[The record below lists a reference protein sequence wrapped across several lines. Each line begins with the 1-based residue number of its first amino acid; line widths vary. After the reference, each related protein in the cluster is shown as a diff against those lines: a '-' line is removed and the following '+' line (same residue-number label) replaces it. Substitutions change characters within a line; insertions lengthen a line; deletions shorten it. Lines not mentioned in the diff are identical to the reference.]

1 MRLEH
6 TTYFA
11 SAAIA
16 SLLVLVSSIQ
26 AVESADTAR
35 GDRMLAAY
43 FRSETQKLADA
54 SLADIKTWSD
64 WTSRRETYRQ
74 QLREMLGLDPL
85 PERTPL
91 KAVVTGTL
99 ERDDF
104 KVEKLYFQSRPHL
117 YVTGNLYLPKKR
129 TGRVPAI
136 LYVCGHS
143 LSKKNG
149 ISFGNKT
156 NFQHHG
162 AWFAQNGYVCMI
174 IDTVQLG
181 EIQGL
186 HHGTYKE
193 NMWWWNARG
202 YTPAGVEAW
211 NSIRSL
217 DYLST
222 RPEVDTNR
230 FGVTGRSGGGAYSWW
245 VAALDDR
252 IKVAAPVAG
261 ITDLRNHVVDGTVEG
276 HCDCMFMVNTYRWDY
291 AQVAALV
298 APRPLMIA
306 NSDRDTIFPLDG
318 IVRVHRKVRSVYES
332 YNAAT
337 NLALLITEGPHKDT
351 QDLQLPVF
359 RWFNRHLKHEE
370 PLIEMAAIKFFKPEQ
385 LKVFDRLPADAIN
398 GRIHETFVPMA
409 NYTIPGSQTSWDD
422 QRKEWVPGL
431 RVKSFAGWPATS
443 PLDLR
448 TRSSAEHAGLRFW
461 SMDFTSQSNVPL
473 RLYIL
478 AAIEPKTDR
487 PVVLHILDAPNQAS
501 SQAAPELRWDRWS
514 AMMHAEFGDAAREER
529 PAIES
534 ANSVTAEPNFK
545 AMAQQIIK
553 NHQSMAYVA
562 PRGIGLTEWTSNET
576 AQIQIRRRF
585 MLLGQT
591 LDSMRVWDIRRAV
604 QAVRA
609 LPEFRKSAI
618 TIRAQR
624 ILAADALYASIFE
637 NAVTGLELWNLP
649 ASHRDGPDFLNVR
662 RVLDLSQALS
672 MAASRIKVV
681 LHGANPEDWTYASSV
696 ANTLGWKERLAFA
709 E

>member
-1 MRLEH
+1 LPFANVVLVLLLCR
-6 TTYFA
+6 A
-11 SAAIA
+11 SAAQFRP
-16 SLLVLVSSIQ
+16 VSP
-26 AVESADTAR
+26 AGETLAR
-35 GDRMLAAY
+35 Y
-43 FRSETQKLADA
+43 FESETLRIESQCLATPNAIDNWKA
-54 SLADIKTWSD
+54 NRDGY
-64 WTSRRETYRQ
+64 RR
-74 QLREMLGLDPL
+74 QLQEMLGLFPFPPRQDLRP
-85 PERTPL
+85 
-91 KAVVTGTL
+91 VITGKV
-99 ERDDF
+99 EHENF
-104 KVEKLYFQSRPHL
+104 VVEKLHFQSLPGL
-117 YVTGNLYLPKKR
+117 YVTANLYRPKQQQ
-129 TGRVPAI
+129 GPAPAI
-136 LYVCGHS
+136 LYLSGHGPVIS
-143 LSKKNG
+143 NG
-149 ISFGNKT
+149 ISYGNKVT
-156 NFQHHG
+156 YQHHG
-162 AWFAQNGYVCMI
+162 AWFARNGYVCMI